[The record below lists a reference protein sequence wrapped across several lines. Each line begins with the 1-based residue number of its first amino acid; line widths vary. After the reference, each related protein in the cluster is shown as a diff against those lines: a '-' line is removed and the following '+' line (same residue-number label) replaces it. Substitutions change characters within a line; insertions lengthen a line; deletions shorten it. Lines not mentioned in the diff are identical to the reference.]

1 MGEEELEQKQ
11 HSMKDMVMIGNL
23 ARYLKPYLP
32 KFIFAIVLDTLSVLL
47 YTTEPLFYKE
57 ILRLLRI
64 ETTQFTSILAIGLF
78 FIVAMFA
85 SIILMYIS
93 GMMVQKVGQRVIY
106 DIRRDIFNHIE
117 ELAIGQLNTIPVGK
131 LVTRIT
137 NDTGTLMDFF
147 TNILVNMLK
156 NIITLV
162 AIAIISFFV
171 NWQLALILIAFLPII
186 LAITIFFRS
195 KSKKVYREIRKNVS
209 SINGFLS
216 ENLSGM
222 KTIQIFNQ
230 EERKAEEFT
239 KLNKQLRDSNLKS
252 VRIFALFRP
261 GVFFIYVMAIVAVMS
276 VGLRLVMNG
285 QLDTDGLYAF
295 YIYISQFFNPVQN
308 LAEQFNGL
316 QSSMT
321 AAERILAVLDLKAD
335 VLDSDDSI
343 DVDGFKGKIEFKNVW
358 FSYVPGEWVLKD
370 ISFVIE
376 PGETAAFVGATG
388 AGKSTIIGLIVR
400 NYEIQKGQILID
412 GIDIKKIKINSL
424 RKHIGEMLQ
433 DVFLFSGTIAS
444 NIALDDDS
452 ITRKE
457 IEDASR
463 YVGAD
468 TFIEK
473 LPKKYDEEV
482 LERGNNFSMGQRQ
495 LISFART
502 VVYKPNIVVLDEATA
517 NIDTETE
524 VLIQNSLLKMK
535 NIGTMVIVAHRLST
549 IKHADKIFV
558 ISKGKIIEEGT
569 HQELLKLR
577 GTYYN
582 LYRLQ
587 NMQNS
592 IEGKWESYMEE
603 LRKIRL
609 YDTYQC

>member
-11 HSMKDMVMIGNL
+11 HSMKDMAMIGNL

-57 ILRLLRI
+57 ILRLLKI

-335 VLDSDDSI
+335 VLDSDGSI

-376 PGETAAFVGATG
+376 PGATAAFVGATG

-592 IEGKWESYMEE
+592 IEGK
-603 LRKIRL
+603 
-609 YDTYQC
+609 

>member
-11 HSMKDMVMIGNL
+11 HSMKDMAMIGNL

-57 ILRLLRI
+57 ILRLLKI

-171 NWQLALILIAFLPII
+171 NWRLALILIAFLPII

-276 VGLRLVMNG
+276 VGLKLVMNG

-558 ISKGKIIEEGT
+558 ISKSKIIEEGT

-592 IEGKWESYMEE
+592 IEGK
-603 LRKIRL
+603 
-609 YDTYQC
+609 

>member
-11 HSMKDMVMIGNL
+11 HSMKDMAMIGNL

-57 ILRLLRI
+57 ILRLLKI

-261 GVFFIYVMAIVAVMS
+261 GVFFIYVMTIVAVMS

-592 IEGKWESYMEE
+592 IEGK
-603 LRKIRL
+603 
-609 YDTYQC
+609 

>member
-11 HSMKDMVMIGNL
+11 HSMKDMAMIGNL

-57 ILRLLRI
+57 ILRLLKI
-64 ETTQFTSILAIGLF
+64 ESTQFTSILAIGLF

-592 IEGKWESYMEE
+592 IEGK
-603 LRKIRL
+603 
-609 YDTYQC
+609 

>member
-11 HSMKDMVMIGNL
+11 HSMKDMAMIGNL

-57 ILRLLRI
+57 ILRLLKI

-171 NWQLALILIAFLPII
+171 NWRLALILIAFLPII

-358 FSYVPGEWVLKD
+358 FSYVPGKWVLKD

-592 IEGKWESYMEE
+592 IEGK
-603 LRKIRL
+603 
-609 YDTYQC
+609 

>member
-11 HSMKDMVMIGNL
+11 HSMKDMAMIGNL

-57 ILRLLRI
+57 ILRLLKI

-106 DIRRDIFNHIE
+106 DIRRDIFNLIE

-400 NYEIQKGQILID
+400 NYDIQKGQILID

-592 IEGKWESYMEE
+592 IEGK
-603 LRKIRL
+603 
-609 YDTYQC
+609 

>member
-11 HSMKDMVMIGNL
+11 HSMKDMAMIGNL

-32 KFIFAIVLDTLSVLL
+32 KFIFAIILDTLSVLL

-57 ILRLLRI
+57 ILRLLKI

-252 VRIFALFRP
+252 IRIFALFRP

-276 VGLRLVMNG
+276 VGLKLVMNG

-524 VLIQNSLLKMK
+524 VLIQNYLLKMK

-592 IEGKWESYMEE
+592 IEGK
-603 LRKIRL
+603 
-609 YDTYQC
+609 

>member
-11 HSMKDMVMIGNL
+11 HSMKDMAMIGNL

-57 ILRLLRI
+57 ILRLLKI

-358 FSYVPGEWVLKD
+358 FSYVSGEWVLKD

-592 IEGKWESYMEE
+592 IEGK
-603 LRKIRL
+603 
-609 YDTYQC
+609 

>member
-11 HSMKDMVMIGNL
+11 HSMKDMAMIGNL

-57 ILRLLRI
+57 ILRLLKI

-343 DVDGFKGKIEFKNVW
+343 DIDGFKGKIEFKNVW

-592 IEGKWESYMEE
+592 IEGK
-603 LRKIRL
+603 
-609 YDTYQC
+609 

>member
-11 HSMKDMVMIGNL
+11 HSMKDMAMIGNL
-23 ARYLKPYLP
+23 AKYLKPYLP
-32 KFIFAIVLDTLSVLL
+32 KFIFAIILDTLSVLL

-57 ILRLLRI
+57 ILRLLKI

-276 VGLRLVMNG
+276 VGLKLVMNG

-343 DVDGFKGKIEFKNVW
+343 DVDDFKGKIEFKNVW

-592 IEGKWESYMEE
+592 IEGK
-603 LRKIRL
+603 
-609 YDTYQC
+609 

>member
-11 HSMKDMVMIGNL
+11 HSMKDMAMIGNL

-57 ILRLLRI
+57 ILRLLKI

-482 LERGNNFSMGQRQ
+482 LERGNNLSMGQRQ

-592 IEGKWESYMEE
+592 IEGK
-603 LRKIRL
+603 
-609 YDTYQC
+609 

>member
-11 HSMKDMVMIGNL
+11 HSMKDMAMIGNL

-32 KFIFAIVLDTLSVLL
+32 KFIFAIILDTLSVLL

-57 ILRLLRI
+57 ILRLLKI

-162 AIAIISFFV
+162 TIAIISFFV

-252 VRIFALFRP
+252 IRIFALFRP

-276 VGLRLVMNG
+276 VGLKLVMNG

-358 FSYVPGEWVLKD
+358 FSYVPGKWVLKD

-592 IEGKWESYMEE
+592 IEGK
-603 LRKIRL
+603 
-609 YDTYQC
+609 

>member
-11 HSMKDMVMIGNL
+11 HSMKDMAMIGNL

-57 ILRLLRI
+57 ILRLLKI

-592 IEGKWESYMEE
+592 IEGK
-603 LRKIRL
+603 
-609 YDTYQC
+609 

>member
-11 HSMKDMVMIGNL
+11 HSMKDMAMIGNL

-57 ILRLLRI
+57 ILRLLKI

-358 FSYVPGEWVLKD
+358 FSYVPGVWVLKD

-592 IEGKWESYMEE
+592 IEGK
-603 LRKIRL
+603 
-609 YDTYQC
+609 

>member
-11 HSMKDMVMIGNL
+11 HSMKDMAMIGNL

-57 ILRLLRI
+57 ILRLLKI

-343 DVDGFKGKIEFKNVW
+343 DVDAFKGKIEFKNVW

-592 IEGKWESYMEE
+592 IEGK
-603 LRKIRL
+603 
-609 YDTYQC
+609 

>member
-11 HSMKDMVMIGNL
+11 HSMKDMAMIGNL

-57 ILRLLRI
+57 ILRLLKI

-239 KLNKQLRDSNLKS
+239 KINKQLRDSNLKS

-592 IEGKWESYMEE
+592 IEGK
-603 LRKIRL
+603 
-609 YDTYQC
+609 

>member
-11 HSMKDMVMIGNL
+11 HSMKDMAMIGNL

-57 ILRLLRI
+57 ILRLLKI

-85 SIILMYIS
+85 SIILMYVS

-171 NWQLALILIAFLPII
+171 NWRLALILIAFLPII

-252 VRIFALFRP
+252 VRIFTLFRP

-592 IEGKWESYMEE
+592 IEGK
-603 LRKIRL
+603 
-609 YDTYQC
+609 

>member
-11 HSMKDMVMIGNL
+11 HSMKDMAMIGNL

-57 ILRLLRI
+57 ILRLLKI

-171 NWQLALILIAFLPII
+171 NWRLALILIAFLPII

-482 LERGNNFSMGQRQ
+482 LERGNNFSIGQRQ

-592 IEGKWESYMEE
+592 IEGK
-603 LRKIRL
+603 
-609 YDTYQC
+609 

>member
-11 HSMKDMVMIGNL
+11 HSMKDMAMIGNL

-57 ILRLLRI
+57 ILRLLKI

-473 LPKKYDEEV
+473 SPKKYDEEV

-592 IEGKWESYMEE
+592 IEGK
-603 LRKIRL
+603 
-609 YDTYQC
+609 

>member
-57 ILRLLRI
+57 ILRLLKI

-78 FIVAMFA
+78 FIVSMFA

-592 IEGKWESYMEE
+592 IEGK
-603 LRKIRL
+603 
-609 YDTYQC
+609 

>member
-11 HSMKDMVMIGNL
+11 HSMKDMAMIGNL

-32 KFIFAIVLDTLSVLL
+32 KFIFAIILDTLSVLL

-57 ILRLLRI
+57 ILRLLKI

-186 LAITIFFRS
+186 LVITIFFRS

-444 NIALDDDS
+444 NIALDDES

-592 IEGKWESYMEE
+592 IEGK
-603 LRKIRL
+603 
-609 YDTYQC
+609 

>member
-11 HSMKDMVMIGNL
+11 HSMKDMAMIGNL

-32 KFIFAIVLDTLSVLL
+32 KFIFAIILDTLSVLL

-57 ILRLLRI
+57 ILRLLKI

-252 VRIFALFRP
+252 IRIFALFRP

-592 IEGKWESYMEE
+592 IEGK
-603 LRKIRL
+603 
-609 YDTYQC
+609 

>member
-11 HSMKDMVMIGNL
+11 HSMKDMAMIGNL

-57 ILRLLRI
+57 ILRLLKI

-412 GIDIKKIKINSL
+412 GIDIRKIKINSL

-592 IEGKWESYMEE
+592 IEGK
-603 LRKIRL
+603 
-609 YDTYQC
+609 

>member
-11 HSMKDMVMIGNL
+11 HSMKDMAMIGNL

-57 ILRLLRI
+57 ILRLLKI

-171 NWQLALILIAFLPII
+171 NWRLALILIAFLPII

-216 ENLSGM
+216 ENLSEM

-592 IEGKWESYMEE
+592 IEGK
-603 LRKIRL
+603 
-609 YDTYQC
+609 

>member
-11 HSMKDMVMIGNL
+11 HSMKDMAMIGNL

-57 ILRLLRI
+57 ILRLLKI

-457 IEDASR
+457 IEDASS

-592 IEGKWESYMEE
+592 IEGK
-603 LRKIRL
+603 
-609 YDTYQC
+609 

>member
-11 HSMKDMVMIGNL
+11 HSMKDMAMIGNL

-57 ILRLLRI
+57 ILRLLKI

-171 NWQLALILIAFLPII
+171 NWRLALILIAFLPII

-252 VRIFALFRP
+252 DRIFALFRP

-592 IEGKWESYMEE
+592 IEGK
-603 LRKIRL
+603 
-609 YDTYQC
+609 

>member
-11 HSMKDMVMIGNL
+11 HSMKDMAMIGNL

-57 ILRLLRI
+57 ILRLLKI

-577 GTYYN
+577 GT
-582 LYRLQ
+582 
-587 NMQNS
+587 
-592 IEGKWESYMEE
+592 
-603 LRKIRL
+603 
-609 YDTYQC
+609 

>member
-11 HSMKDMVMIGNL
+11 HSMKDMAMIGNL

-57 ILRLLRI
+57 ILRLLKI

-147 TNILVNMLK
+147 TNIFVNMLK

-592 IEGKWESYMEE
+592 IEGK
-603 LRKIRL
+603 
-609 YDTYQC
+609 

>member
-11 HSMKDMVMIGNL
+11 HSMKDMAMIGNL

-57 ILRLLRI
+57 ILLLLKI

-577 GTYYN
+577 GTYYD

-592 IEGKWESYMEE
+592 IEGK
-603 LRKIRL
+603 
-609 YDTYQC
+609 

>member
-11 HSMKDMVMIGNL
+11 HSMKDMAMIGNL

-57 ILRLLRI
+57 ILRLLKI

-582 LYRLQ
+582 LYRL
-587 NMQNS
+587 
-592 IEGKWESYMEE
+592 
-603 LRKIRL
+603 
-609 YDTYQC
+609 

>member
-11 HSMKDMVMIGNL
+11 HSMKDMAMIGNL

-57 ILRLLRI
+57 ILRLLKI

-85 SIILMYIS
+85 SIILMYVS

-171 NWQLALILIAFLPII
+171 NWRLALILIAFLPII

-376 PGETAAFVGATG
+376 PGETSAFVGATG

-592 IEGKWESYMEE
+592 IEGK
-603 LRKIRL
+603 
-609 YDTYQC
+609 

>member
-11 HSMKDMVMIGNL
+11 HSMKDMAMIGNL

-57 ILRLLRI
+57 ILRLLKI

-276 VGLRLVMNG
+276 VGLRLVMNE

-592 IEGKWESYMEE
+592 IEGK
-603 LRKIRL
+603 
-609 YDTYQC
+609 

>member
-11 HSMKDMVMIGNL
+11 HSMKDMAMIGNL

-57 ILRLLRI
+57 ILRLLKI

-252 VRIFALFRP
+252 VRICALFRP

-592 IEGKWESYMEE
+592 IEGK
-603 LRKIRL
+603 
-609 YDTYQC
+609 

>member
-11 HSMKDMVMIGNL
+11 HSMKDMAMIGNL

-57 ILRLLRI
+57 ILRLLKI

-463 YVGAD
+463 YVGTD

-592 IEGKWESYMEE
+592 IEGK
-603 LRKIRL
+603 
-609 YDTYQC
+609 

>member
-11 HSMKDMVMIGNL
+11 HSMKDMAMIGNL

-57 ILRLLRI
+57 ILRLLKI

-376 PGETAAFVGATG
+376 PGETAAFVGSTG

-592 IEGKWESYMEE
+592 IEGK
-603 LRKIRL
+603 
-609 YDTYQC
+609 

>member
-11 HSMKDMVMIGNL
+11 HSMKDMAMIGNL

-57 ILRLLRI
+57 ILRLLKI

-582 LYRLQ
+582 LYCLQ

-592 IEGKWESYMEE
+592 IEGK
-603 LRKIRL
+603 
-609 YDTYQC
+609 

>member
-11 HSMKDMVMIGNL
+11 HSMKDMAMIGNL

-57 ILRLLRI
+57 ILRLLKI

-276 VGLRLVMNG
+276 VGLRLVMNE

-376 PGETAAFVGATG
+376 PGETAAFVGSTG

-592 IEGKWESYMEE
+592 IEGK
-603 LRKIRL
+603 
-609 YDTYQC
+609 

>member
-11 HSMKDMVMIGNL
+11 HSMKDMAMIGNL

-57 ILRLLRI
+57 ILRLLKI

-412 GIDIKKIKINSL
+412 DIDIKKIKINSL

-444 NIALDDDS
+444 NIALDDES

-592 IEGKWESYMEE
+592 IEGK
-603 LRKIRL
+603 
-609 YDTYQC
+609 